1 MPFVRGHLLPVLY
14 MVGRSIGHY
23 EIQEELGA
31 GGMGIVYKAF
41 DTRLRRF
48 VAIKAFPRRYNSET
62 AKALFLR
69 EAQVASAL
77 NHPNIVTV
85 FDIGDFEDA
94 PYIVME
100 FADGQTLGRL
110 IPPRGMIVRDAHAYA
125 MQLADALAAAHK
137 MGIIHRDLKPS
148 NIIVSPSGKVTVLDF
163 GLAKFLDSAEGNDTV
178 STGFLGTVGY
188 VSPEQAMGL
197 DLEPRSDIFSLG
209 VVLHEMLTGSAPFA
223 GPTQWAVIESI
234 TRGKAPGIRETHPY
248 VPESLDS
255 LVQQMLA
262 KDVSDRLSA
271 TAVLQALRRVP
282 ESALKVVTSNSET
295 VLAVAPD
302 VIPQVTRRVPARL
315 SEVRSEL
322 ASIAVL
328 PLRTLSGDKD
338 EAQIAEG
345 LVAELTRALSGVPGI
360 SVASPLLSLRFKAV
374 DTDITEMARS
384 LKIQYLLT
392 GSIQKAG
399 NRVRVIAE
407 LDDTLSGLQL
417 WSQSFDRTIEDFFSV
432 QDELA
437 HLMAAGVSGQVIRAR
452 AEHAT
457 VVPDEAADA
466 MVLVRRVYHSLN
478 TAYLP
483 EALFEA
489 VTLLRRATQL
499 EPKLALAHA
508 FLGFFLSQLFINNI
522 STAVEADR
530 TDAYRSVQT
539 ALRLAPGDPEV
550 LENCGI
556 VLIHCGKHAQ
566 AEQTLR
572 RSVELA
578 SINLVAWG
586 YLGLYLGWSGET
598 EAQIAEAH
606 AVFDR
611 ILKTAP
617 DHPSLPYWLYFK
629 GGIYARQGWN
639 EKALEY
645 CARSVS
651 LQPSFPASLLEYS
664 NALGKAGRFEEAIE
678 LAQQVAVLNP
688 RGSQD
693 AYMRELLITTGSRE
707 RAETHISGLVT
718 AGIFQGDLQWPVL
731 NKPDHLLE
739 RASLN

>member
-1 MPFVRGHLLPVLY
+1 
-14 MVGRSIGHY
+14 
-23 EIQEELGA
+23 
-31 GGMGIVYKAF
+31 
-41 DTRLRRF
+41 
-48 VAIKAFPRRYNSET
+48 
-62 AKALFLR
+62 
-69 EAQVASAL
+69 
-77 NHPNIVTV
+77 
-85 FDIGDFEDA
+85 
-94 PYIVME
+94 
-100 FADGQTLGRL
+100 
-110 IPPRGMIVRDAHAYA
+110 
-125 MQLADALAAAHK
+125 
-137 MGIIHRDLKPS
+137 
-148 NIIVSPSGKVTVLDF
+148 
-163 GLAKFLDSAEGNDTV
+163 
-178 STGFLGTVGY
+178 
-188 VSPEQAMGL
+188 
-197 DLEPRSDIFSLG
+197 
-209 VVLHEMLTGSAPFA
+209 
-223 GPTQWAVIESI
+223 
-234 TRGKAPGIRETHPY
+234 
-248 VPESLDS
+248 
-255 LVQQMLA
+255 MLA

-271 TAVLQALRRVP
+271 SAVLQALRRVP
-282 ESALKVVTSNSET
+282 ESALAIVTGSSET
-295 VLAVAPD
+295 VVAMPPE
-302 VIPQVTRRVPARL
+302 IMPTLTRRASARP
-315 SEVRSEL
+315 SELRSEL

-360 SVASPLLSLRFKAV
+360 SVASPLISMRFKALE
-374 DTDITEMARS
+374 TDITEMARS

-417 WSQSFDRTIEDFFSV
+417 WSQAYDRTIEDFFTV

-437 HLMAAGVSGQVIRAR
+437 HLMAAGVSGQIIRAR
-452 AEHAT
+452 AEHAI

-478 TAYLP
+478 TAYRP

-489 VTLLRRATQL
+489 VSLLRRAIQL
-499 EPKLALAHA
+499 EPRLALAHS
-508 FLGFFLSQLFINNI
+508 FLGFFLCQLFINNI

-530 TDAYRSVQT
+530 ADAFRAVQT
-539 ALRLAPGDPEV
+539 ALRLAPGDAEV

-586 YLGLYLGWSGET
+586 YLGLYLGWCGET
-598 EAQIAEAH
+598 EAQVTEAH
-606 AVFDR
+606 AIFDR

-617 DHPSLPYWLYFK
+617 DHPSLPYWFYFK

-645 CARSVS
+645 CGRSVS

-664 NALGKAGRFEEAIE
+664 NALGKAGRFEEALE
-678 LAQQVAVLNP
+678 LVQQVAVLNP
-688 RGSQD
+688 RGSQE

-707 RAETHISGLVT
+707 RAQTHIAGLVT
-718 AGIFQGDLQWPVL
+718 AGIFQGGLQWPL
-731 NKPDHLLE
+731 LSKPDPLLE
-739 RASLN
+739 RVISN